1 MVFLELLQETRG
13 SSRVLMGILG
23 NLLNCVK
30 GVTTPLKFLKGLG
43 IAFQAL
49 QNWASSRIKGG
60 IPWFLSSCS
69 W

>member
-43 IAFQAL
+43 IALQAL
-49 QNWASSRIKGG
+49 QEN
-60 IPWFLSSCS
+60 
-69 W
+69 